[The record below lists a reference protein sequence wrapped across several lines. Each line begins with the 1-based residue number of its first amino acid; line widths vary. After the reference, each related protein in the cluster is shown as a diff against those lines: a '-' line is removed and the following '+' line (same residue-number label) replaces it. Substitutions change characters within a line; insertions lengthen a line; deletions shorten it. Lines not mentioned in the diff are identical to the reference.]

1 MKRIINLI
9 IILMLVFIPKVYAQ
23 DTIESIKFESR
34 IINISIDVD
43 RRIMHIKEILRVV
56 NTNPNI
62 SYELHIGKTG
72 IKTNLN
78 DYNGYKFSI
87 YEDGEYYIAY
97 DRECADNDCIFDYL
111 NIYDEET
118 PITYKNLEINIVKKN
133 GKILIG
139 SNNDLSSF
147 SKQEENGNIY
157 LSLLP
162 NMNGYINDF
171 NIKIYINNPIENE
184 VETILIFIMFFIL
197 LIDILIYSIK
207 VKPLSKIQITLSKE
221 KKDDFSLRI
230 VKYGTIGFIY
240 VVVYSFIINIV
251 GELVNKSY
259 SVTVYNIVTDCMGI
273 FLFVGAELIW
283 LMYLINTYK
292 LYKKIIYQK

>member
-1 MKRIINLI
+1 
-9 IILMLVFIPKVYAQ
+9 MLVFIPKVYAQ

-133 GKILIG
+133 GKTLIG

-162 NMNGYINDF
+162 NMNGYIDDF

-259 SVTVYNIVTDCMGI
+259 SVTVYNIVTDCMSI

>member
-1 MKRIINLI
+1 MQK
-9 IILMLVFIPKVYAQ
+9 
-23 DTIESIKFESR
+23 IK
-34 IINISIDVD
+34 
-43 RRIMHIKEILRVV
+43 K
-56 NTNPNI
+56 
-62 SYELHIGKTG
+62 
-72 IKTNLN
+72 
-78 DYNGYKFSI
+78 
-87 YEDGEYYIAY
+87 
-97 DRECADNDCIFDYL
+97 
-111 NIYDEET
+111 
-118 PITYKNLEINIVKKN
+118 VKKN

>member
-87 YEDGEYYIAY
+87 YEDGEYYIVY

-111 NIYDEET
+111 NIYYEET
-118 PITYKNLEINIVKKN
+118 PIKKKNLEINIVKKN